1 MNTTSYA
8 TIEHLQTRYSER
20 ALRLMTDTNAQAV
33 NVSVAQNALTD
44 ASAEIDTYLGQR
56 YVLPLVATQSTN
68 DNVVT
73 EYHPALI
80 RLACDIAVY
89 RLQTLRPMDDIK
101 DARQRYEDAIKLLN
115 QMVKGDVLLNYR
127 QLRDDV
133 APAENASAGMPMFG
147 QPPSRFGRDKR

>member
-1 MNTTSYA
+1 
-8 TIEHLQTRYSER
+8 
-20 ALRLMTDTNAQAV
+20 MTDTNAQAV

-147 QPPSRFGRDKR
+147 QPPSLFGRDKR